1 MTILRILPLTLLI
14 LGSVGCS
21 NDNHKWVGTWKGSNT
36 DLVNDDVAKRDP
48 VNAASIRLVILKV
61 KADSTFVLSRA
72 GFPTSGTILFGSE
85 KSTLKIEKILDQP
98 INQADQ
104 STKNQ
109 NPNMTVE
116 WVDANTIKLVDPEDF
131 GRPPVILTK
140 ERNP

>member
-1 MTILRILPLTLLI
+1 MTILQILPLTLLI

-36 DLVNDDVAKRDP
+36 DLVNEEVAKLDP
-48 VNAASIRLVILKV
+48 VTAESLRLVILKINP
-61 KADSTFVLSRA
+61 DSTFMLSRA
-72 GFPTSGTILFGSE
+72 GFPTTGTFIFGSQ

-98 INQADQ
+98 IERANQ

-109 NPNMTVE
+109 NPNITVE
-116 WVDANTIKLVDPEDF
+116 WVDKDTIRLVDPEDF

>member
-1 MTILRILPLTLLI
+1 LTLLI

-36 DLVNDDVAKRDP
+36 DLVNEEVAQRDP

-61 KADSTFVLSRA
+61 KEDSTFVLSRA
-72 GFPTSGTILFGSE
+72 GFPTSGTFLFGSK
-85 KSTLKIEKILDQP
+85 KSTLKVEKILDQP
-98 INQADQ
+98 IDRASQG
-104 STKNQ
+104 TKNQ
-109 NPNMTVE
+109 NPNITLE
-116 WVDANTIKLVDPEDF
+116 WVDKDTIRLVDPEDF